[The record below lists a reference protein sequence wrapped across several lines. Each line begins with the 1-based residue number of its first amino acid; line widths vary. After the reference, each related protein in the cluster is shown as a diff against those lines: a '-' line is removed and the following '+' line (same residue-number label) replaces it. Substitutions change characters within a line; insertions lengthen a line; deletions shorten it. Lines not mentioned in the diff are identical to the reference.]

1 MADIKEEI
9 IVAER
14 GGSEG
19 EGAARTEVRIK
30 IVSGFNEHRTMPL
43 AHGHRPVEVLK
54 IFGVERGVPV
64 EELDLVIEGDSE
76 PVSVDIVIDENYPG
90 HKRHHVHH
98 RTPVEVII
106 FYQNADKRREFRR
119 HATVN
124 DALAWAIKEFK
135 IDPAMATEF
144 ELTRRGEK
152 TALPGT
158 EHIGHVAGHHE
169 VLELD
174 LVRGD
179 IANGWPA

>member
-1 MADIKEEI
+1 MADVKEEI
-9 IVAER
+9 LVTET
-14 GGSEG
+14 GSSG
-19 EGAARTEVRIK
+19 DKTAPRNEVHIK
-30 IVSGFNEHRTMPL
+30 IVSGPNEHRTFPL
-43 AHGHRPVEVLK
+43 AHGQRPVEVLK
-54 IFGVERGVPV
+54 IFAVERGVPV
-64 EELDLVIEGDSE
+64 EELDLIIEGEGE
-76 PVSVDIVIDENYPG
+76 PVSVDIVIDESYPG

-106 FYQNADKRREFRR
+106 FYQNAHKRREFRR

-124 DALAWAIKEFK
+124 DALAWAIEEFK

-158 EHIGHVAGHHE
+158 EHIGHVAGHHK

-179 IANGWPA
+179 IANGSGR